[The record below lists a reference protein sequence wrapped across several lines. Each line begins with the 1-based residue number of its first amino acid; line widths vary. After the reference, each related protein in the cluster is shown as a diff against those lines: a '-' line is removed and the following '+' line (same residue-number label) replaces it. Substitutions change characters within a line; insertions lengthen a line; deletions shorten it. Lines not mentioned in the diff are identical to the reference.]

1 MELSL
6 AGLVGAM
13 AGSLIG
19 AINAVAIIGY
29 ANGWMRERQ
38 VAQTQESAALV
49 RRSILGA
56 NIVICAAIGYWFGTT
71 LAG

>member
-6 AGLVGAM
+6 AGLLGAM

-29 ANGWMRERQ
+29 ANSWMSERQ
-38 VAQTQESAALV
+38 VAASEENSALM
-49 RRSILGA
+49 RRSILAA

-71 LAG
+71 LGG

>member
-1 MELSL
+1 VL
-6 AGLVGAM
+6 GAM
-13 AGSLIG
+13 VGSLIG
-19 AINAVAIIGY
+19 AINAVALIGY
-29 ANGWMRERQ
+29 ANSWMHERH
-38 VAQTQESAALV
+38 VAQNEENAALV

>member
-6 AGLVGAM
+6 AGLFGAM
-13 AGSLIG
+13 AGSLLG

-29 ANGWMRERQ
+29 ANGWMQERQ
-38 VAQTQESAALV
+38 IVQSEENTALV
-49 RRSILGA
+49 RRSILAA
-56 NIVICAAIGYWFGTT
+56 NIVICAAIGYWFDTT